1 MGEVTGFKNHYIY
14 TITILMLYVFGV
26 GFIRSELL
34 FYFSV
39 MLIGCMT
46 LLLLYGQGHRKIFR
60 LDTIHRKTILAI
72 CLGFVALTLWSI
84 IVNHLFPVPENEK
97 LLDTYSGT
105 GIELYLF
112 YIYGIFIGPISE
124 ELVFRAL
131 IIKNLE
137 RFSSIGLDLLVSA
150 VFFSL
155 AHTVLQGFNLS
166 DFIVYF
172 GFGLIYSILFKRSK
186 TLYPALFLHIIW
198 NAWLFWVS
206 S

>member
-1 MGEVTGFKNHYIY
+1 M
-14 TITILMLYVFGV
+14 TI
-26 GFIRSELL
+26 
-34 FYFSV
+34 
-39 MLIGCMT
+39 
-46 LLLLYGQGHRKIFR
+46 
-60 LDTIHRKTILAI
+60 
-72 CLGFVALTLWSI
+72 WSI
-84 IVNHLFPVPENEK
+84 IVNRLFPVPENQK
-97 LLDTYSGT
+97 LFDTYSGT
-105 GIELYLF
+105 GLELYLF

-155 AHTVLQGFNLS
+155 AHTVLQGIKLS
-166 DFIVYF
+166 DFVVYF
-172 GFGLIYSILFKRSK
+172 GIGLIYGTLFKRSK
-186 TLYPALFLHIIW
+186 TIYPALILHIIW